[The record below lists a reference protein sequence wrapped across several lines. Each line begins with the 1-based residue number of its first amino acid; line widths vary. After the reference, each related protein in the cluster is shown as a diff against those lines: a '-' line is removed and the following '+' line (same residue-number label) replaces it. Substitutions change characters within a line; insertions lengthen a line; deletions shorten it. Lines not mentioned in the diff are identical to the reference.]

1 LSATRGKGFRR
12 NGRENNVPDSEKI
25 CEFTSR
31 QRTECSQAMI
41 SKEYMLDSISIIP
54 GSQDDVTSCADGM
67 SWDAITSVN
76 GSRTHST
83 RARIVPTLRFN
94 LSNSLMKASIFVA
107 ELKRRKVYKV
117 AVAYAVVSWLL
128 IQAASIFL
136 PTFDAPAWMMKAV
149 VLFLAL
155 GFVPSAILSWI
166 FDITAEGIKRTPDI
180 SSHDAIDIVRQLE
193 AQARQEFVRGYLSA
207 LVYAGL
213 GDKTKAI
220 DYLKR
225 EYFNYDNINPTGTRV
240 DAMLD
245 ALCSDPRFHVLAERP
260 Q

>member
-1 LSATRGKGFRR
+1 
-12 NGRENNVPDSEKI
+12 
-25 CEFTSR
+25 
-31 QRTECSQAMI
+31 
-41 SKEYMLDSISIIP
+41 MLNSISIIP
-54 GSQDDVTSCADGM
+54 NAQNEVTSSDDGM
-67 SWDAITSVN
+67 SWDAITSMN
-76 GSRTHST
+76 DIPTHGDSARTFLT
-83 RARIVPTLRFN
+83 
-94 LSNSLMKASIFVA
+94 KASRFFA

-136 PTFDAPAWMMKAV
+136 PTFDAPPCMMKALV
-149 VLFLAL
+149 VLLAL
-155 GFVPSAILSWI
+155 GFVLSAVLSWV
-166 FDITAEGIKRTPDI
+166 FDITPQGIKRTAAISQDEAVDI
-180 SSHDAIDIVRQLE
+180 IRQLE

-225 EYFNYDNINPTGTRV
+225 EYLNHDNIDLSEIRV
-240 DAMLD
+240 DALLD
-245 ALCSDPRFHVLAERP
+245 GLRTDVRFKALRP

>member
-1 LSATRGKGFRR
+1 
-12 NGRENNVPDSEKI
+12 
-25 CEFTSR
+25 
-31 QRTECSQAMI
+31 MI
-41 SKEYMLDSISIIP
+41 NSISIIP
-54 GSQDDVTSCADGM
+54 SSQDEVTSSADGM
-67 SWDAITSVN
+67 SWGATTSVN
-76 GSRTHST
+76 GTPARGNRPRT
-83 RARIVPTLRFN
+83 F
-94 LSNSLMKASIFVA
+94 LMKASRFFA

-117 AVAYAVVSWLL
+117 AVAYAFASWLL

-136 PTFDAPAWMMKAV
+136 PTFDAPPCMMKAV
-149 VLFLAL
+149 VMFLGL

-166 FDITAEGIKRTPDI
+166 FDITPQGITRTANIWPDE
-180 SSHDAIDIVRQLE
+180 AIDFVRQLE

-207 LVYAGL
+207 LIYAGL

-225 EYFNYDNINPTGTRV
+225 EYLNHDNIDPTGMSV

-245 ALCSDPRFHVLAERP
+245 ELRGHPRFEAFAERP